1 MVGGIE
7 KMNATTEDGQDG
19 QDYRDYKIEIG

>member
-1 MVGGIE
+1 MDGGIE